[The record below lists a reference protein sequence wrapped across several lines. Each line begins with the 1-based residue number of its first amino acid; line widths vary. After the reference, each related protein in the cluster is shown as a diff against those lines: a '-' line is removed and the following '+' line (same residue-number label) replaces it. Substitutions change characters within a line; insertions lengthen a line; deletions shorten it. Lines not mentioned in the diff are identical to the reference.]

1 MPEKNKKNKKRVLNN
16 KKNSEKKTKKKLKE
30 KIKNKITRKNLFY
43 FIIAVIDISFIIYCA
58 RHNYA
63 NYVMDRIEGDY
74 YYVGDSKDLLFG
86 KNYIT
91 LIFSSFI
98 YIYILLSNRVFFQ
111 KKNSKKNMIKLFI
124 IIFLINIIIFCIF
137 TKRIY

>member
-1 MPEKNKKNKKRVLNN
+1 MPKNIKNQKTNMNLKKSKKI
-16 KKNSEKKTKKKLKE
+16 KE
-30 KIKNKITRKNLFY
+30 SIKNKITKKNLFY
-43 FIIAVIDISFIIYCA
+43 LLIAVIDISFIIYCA

-91 LIFSSFI
+91 LIFSSIIF
-98 YIYILLSNRVFFQ
+98 IYILLSNKVFFQ
-111 KKNSKKNMIKLFI
+111 KKNNKKAIIKLFFLV
-124 IIFLINIIIFCIF
+124 FLINIIRFFIF